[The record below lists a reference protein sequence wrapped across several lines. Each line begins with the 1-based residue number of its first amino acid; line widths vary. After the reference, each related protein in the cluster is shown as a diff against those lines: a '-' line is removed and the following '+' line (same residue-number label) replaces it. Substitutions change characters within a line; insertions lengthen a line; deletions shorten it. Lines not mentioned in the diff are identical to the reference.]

1 MRPGTRRRTDPDVS
15 EAREHARLSR
25 IQHDR
30 GELLIAGE
38 RLSELAGRVGSTP
51 FYAYDRDLVAQ
62 RVDDLR
68 KALPEPVQLHYAIK
82 ANPQRELVAQL
93 AALVDGFDVASA
105 GEMRIALD
113 SGMSAPRIGF
123 AGPGKRIEELRA
135 AMAAGVRVSV
145 ESLTEMNRIA
155 TIAAETGA
163 VPRLSIR
170 VNPDFELKR
179 SGAKMGGYASQFGI
193 DVEQVPAVVAA
204 ARAGGLTV
212 DGLHIY
218 AGSQNLDA
226 GAIGE
231 ANRLSLQLASELAA
245 QCELELASL
254 NIGGGFGIPYFENE
268 RDLDIAAVGAA
279 LGESMAAHAGTLR
292 GTQIIVEL
300 GRYLVGEAGYYVT
313 RVLDIKTSRGECFAV
328 VDGGLH
334 HHLANS
340 GNFGQV
346 LRKNYPVV
354 VGNKLNDAADGAPV
368 SIVGP
373 LCTPLD
379 IVAKNVVLPRLDI
392 GDLIVV
398 LQSGAYGRSAS
409 PLGFLGHPPPAE
421 ILAGV

>member
-1 MRPGTRRRTDPDVS
+1 MRPGARRTGPDVS
-15 EAREHARLSR
+15 TAQQHARLSR
-25 IQHDR
+25 IQHDQ

-38 RLSELAGRVGSTP
+38 RLSDLAARVGSTP
-51 FYAYDRDLVAQ
+51 FYAYDWDLVRQ
-62 RVDDLR
+62 RIDVLR
-68 KALPEPVQLHYAIK
+68 KALPDPVQLHYAIK
-82 ANPQRELVAQL
+82 ANPQPELVAQL

-113 SGMSAPRIGF
+113 SAMSAPRIGF

-135 AMAAGVRVSV
+135 AVVAGVRVSV
-145 ESLTEMNRIA
+145 ESSIEMDRIA
-155 TIAAETGA
+155 TIAAATGA
-163 VPRLSIR
+163 APRLSIR

-204 ARAGGLTV
+204 ARAEGLEV

-226 GAIGE
+226 EAIGE
-231 ANRLSLQLASELAA
+231 ANHLSLQLASELAA
-245 QCELELASL
+245 QCELELVSL
-254 NIGGGFGIPYFENE
+254 NIGGGFGIPYFENDT
-268 RDLDIAAVGAA
+268 DLDIAAVGAT
-279 LGESMAAHAGTLR
+279 LGKSITAHARALR
-292 GTQIIVEL
+292 GTQLIVEL

-313 RVLDIKTSRGECFAV
+313 RVVDIKTSRGERFAV

-354 VGNKLNDAADGAPV
+354 VGNKLTAIADSAPV

-379 IVAKNVVLPRLDI
+379 MVAKNIMLPRLDI

>member
-1 MRPGTRRRTDPDVS
+1 MS
-15 EAREHARLSR
+15 EARQHARLSR
-25 IQHDR
+25 VRSEH

-38 RLSELAGRVGSTP
+38 RLSDLAARTGTTP
-51 FYAYDRDLVAQ
+51 FYVYDWALVAQ
-62 RVDDLR
+62 RIEELR
-68 KALPEPVQLHYAIK
+68 QALPQTVQLHYAIK
-82 ANPQRELVAQL
+82 ANPMRELVAQL
-93 AALVDGFDVASA
+93 RACVDGFDVASA
-105 GEMRIALD
+105 GEMKIALA
-113 SGMSAPRIGF
+113 SGMPAARIGF
-123 AGPGKRIEELRA
+123 AGPGKRMEELRA
-135 AMAAGVRVSV
+135 ALAAGVRVSV
-145 ESLTEMNRIA
+145 ESLTEMKRIVA
-155 TIAAETGA
+155 IAAEA
-163 VPRLSIR
+163 NVAPRVSIR

-179 SGAKMGGYASQFGI
+179 SGAKMGGYASQFGV
-193 DVEQVPAVVAA
+193 DVEQVPAVVAV
-204 ARAGGLTV
+204 ARAAGIDV

-245 QCELELASL
+245 QCALELASL
-254 NIGGGFGIPYFENE
+254 NIGGGFGIPYFENDNE
-268 RDLDIAAVGAA
+268 LDIAAVGAA
-279 LGESMAAHAGTLR
+279 LRDSIAAHARSLQGVEL
-292 GTQIIVEL
+292 IVEL

-313 RVLDIKTSRGECFAV
+313 RVVDLKTSRGERFAV

-346 LRKNYPVV
+346 LRKNYPVIA
-354 VGNKLNDAADGAPV
+354 GTKLAVATDSVPV

-379 IVAKNVVLPRLDI
+379 MVAKTVALPRLDI

-398 LQSGAYGRSAS
+398 LQSGAYGYSAS